1 MLAAGI
7 PASSMVSSAG
17 ETAVLL
23 CLFSGLILFALD
35 AVAGR
40 RLDSVLSTHK
50 KAALVSVGALCAVLV
65 AGCAAVFLHTG
76 PYTFKTD
83 DSYVTYLLPEGATVR

>member
-1 MLAAGI
+1 MWLLLERADRVGLLLLLLETAVTMLAAGI
-7 PASSMVSSAG
+7 PASSMVSSAD

-50 KAALVSVGALCAVLV
+50 KRCV
-65 AGCAAVFLHTG
+65 
-76 PYTFKTD
+76 
-83 DSYVTYLLPEGATVR
+83 